1 MLAYRFNI
9 PDIKP
14 KPKAPEPEPIIDSD
28 GIDWR
33 PRHLISGGRS
43 HNFSAKIQSPVEN
56 RGRDRN
62 ARSQPQE
69 IEMAKKTAAKKVSS
83 TGAAKAPGVIA
94 TIIATISR
102 DRGASK
108 SEILKILT
116 EKFPEREPDS
126 MARTIGIQA
135 PKNCTSR
142 EDDEKR
148 GGVVYFKRR

>member
-1 MLAYRFNI
+1 V
-9 PDIKP
+9 
-14 KPKAPEPEPIIDSD
+14 
-28 GIDWR
+28 
-33 PRHLISGGRS
+33 
-43 HNFSAKIQSPVEN
+43 AK
-56 RGRDRN
+56 
-62 ARSQPQE
+62 
-69 IEMAKKTAAKKVSS
+69 AKKTAAKTNGS
-83 TGAAKAPGVIA
+83 TAKPGVIT

-116 EKFPEREPDS
+116 EKFPDREPDS